1 MEERRK
7 GDSPKKAAFVDV
19 LLSNNEMSQD
29 DKVTFVL
36 DTLLAGYETTYL
48 LTSMLVYF
56 LAKSPKYVEQL
67 KVQLTASVDSINV
80 TAFVDMWCPC
90 C

>member
-7 GDSPKKAAFVDV
+7 GGSPKKVAFVDV
-19 LLSNNEMSQD
+19 LLSNNELSQD

-36 DTLLAGYETTYL
+36 DLLLAGYETTYVL
-48 LTSMLVYF
+48 ISMLVYF
-56 LAKSPKYVEQL
+56 LAKSPKYLEQL
-67 KVQLTASVDSINV
+67 KVQLASIYSINV
-80 TAFVDMWCPC
+80 TTFVDMWCPC